1 MIYLQD
7 FIDVLEQSL
16 SGGAI
21 TADTRTKYDP
31 QFLRAVVGTVF
42 SEVVMNNQGLKKQ
55 MAIPFELTP
64 DMTDPKYKAA
74 MPVEPFS
81 GNNGIV
87 WVTDSKNTFYVVR
100 NGAVDSL
107 AMGIL
112 KPAPASPT
120 LYYQDGYL
128 YFLSKPSES
137 VTAYIL
143 PNVHDME
150 DDFPLILEENERM
163 FLDLC
168 FMQVQKIMAK
178 PVDLMNNQ
186 KIDNE

>member
-1 MIYLQD
+1 MIYLAD
-7 FIDVLEQSL
+7 FIDTLEQSL

-21 TADTRTKYDP
+21 TADTRMKYD
-31 QFLRAVVGTVF
+31 QQYLRAVVGMVF
-42 SEVVMNNQGLKKQ
+42 SEVVMSNEGLKKQ
-55 MAIPFELTP
+55 MAIPFTLTP

-87 WVTDSKNTFYVVR
+87 WVTDDSNGFYVVR

-112 KPAPASPT
+112 KPAPANPT

-128 YFLSKPSES
+128 YFLSKPKES
-137 VTAYIL
+137 ITAYIL

-150 DDFPLILEENERM
+150 DDFPLILEKNERV

-168 FMQVQKIMAK
+168 FMQIQKLMAK
-178 PVDLMNNQ
+178 PVDAANNQ